1 MVLRARNPRSMR
13 KNLFQGPENAGK
25 DRKEQKM
32 SRIHEALKKAAEE
45 RNAQTANHSAADLV
59 DLSGHEESTQSLP
72 ANGGRPFNNA
82 TKSRIEPAVT
92 QFEEFAKR
100 CAPVT
105 WKIEPSSSV
114 FSAHMNHHAG
124 AEKFRTLRSRLYQVA
139 SAQPLKKILITS
151 STPAEGKTFVAAN
164 LAQSFIRQTNRRVLL
179 IDSDLRASR
188 LHLHLGAPEK
198 PGLSDYLRGDCDEF
212 QVTQVGAGGNLCLI
226 PGGSDV
232 TNPSELLHSDRMKQ
246 LLDRMSL
253 IFEWIILDSPPAL
266 AVHDASILAD
276 MCDGVLFVVR
286 AGATD
291 FELAAKASEEF
302 RERNL
307 LGVVLNRVEKRD
319 SYGDYYYGYES
330 EKNGDSDLKQ

>member
-1 MVLRARNPRSMR
+1 
-13 KNLFQGPENAGK
+13 
-25 DRKEQKM
+25 M

-45 RNAQTANHSAADLV
+45 RSAQTAGRTVSDLV
-59 DLSGHEESTQSLP
+59 DLSGQEAVIDSARTSVEKP
-72 ANGGRPFNNA
+72 AAAPVRQ
-82 TKSRIEPAVT
+82 KVDPAVA
-92 QFEEFAKR
+92 QFQEFTKR
-100 CAPVT
+100 CTPVT
-105 WKIEPSSSV
+105 WKIEPSASV
-114 FSAHMNHHAG
+114 FSAHMSHQAG
-124 AEKFRTLRSRLYQVA
+124 AEKFRTLRSRLYQIA

-164 LAQSFIRQTNRRVLL
+164 LAQSFIRQTDRRVLL

-212 QVTQVGAGGNLCLI
+212 QVTQIGTGGNLCLI
-226 PGGSDV
+226 PGGSDIS
-232 TNPSELLHSDRMKQ
+232 NPSELLHSDRMKQ

-253 IFEWIILDSPPAL
+253 VFDWIILDSPPAL

-291 FELAAKASEEF
+291 FELAAKASSEF
-302 RERNL
+302 HEKNL
-307 LGVVLNRVEKRD
+307 LGVVLNRVEKND
-319 SYGDYYYGYES
+319 SYGEYYYGYGS
-330 EKNGDSDLKQ
+330 EKEAELRS